1 MIWYAMISGYIT
13 QWTRLKWIQIAHFP
27 SWSWVSTA
35 PKPCGPASA
44 VMQVLQSPLKYART
58 LVWATESFNFWNNSS
73 CDFPQTKGSFYLKL
87 LLRSSASC
95 AKSGKILTE
104 YYTRWTKDLTWE
116 VSWGELTF
124 RMAPT
129 LAPSITTEKGQF
141 GKMKLVFVSIH
152 C

>member
-1 MIWYAMISGYIT
+1 MDSSKMNTDGSLPILKLSQHCTQAM
-13 QWTRLKWIQIAHFP
+13 
-27 SWSWVSTA
+27 WSCV
-35 PKPCGPASA
+35 
-44 VMQVLQSPLKYART
+44 
-58 LVWATESFNFWNNSS
+58 S
-73 CDFPQTKGSFYLKL
+73 CDASVAIPFEIRKDVGLSHGILQLLKQLFLRFPQTKGSFYLKL

-95 AKSGKILTE
+95 AKSDKILTE

-141 GKMKLVFVSIH
+141 GKMKLAFVSIQ